1 MPDYLKIRAAV
12 RHAIVEAIMVK
23 RPYSPL
29 PYGA

>member
-12 RHAIVEAIMVK
+12 RHAIVEAMMVN
-23 RPYSPL
+23 RPFSRL